1 MQLTLVRHTSV
12 DVSKGICYG
21 VTDVQLASTFLS
33 EVEQIRLK
41 LKGKKYDAAFSS
53 PLTRC
58 TSLAAQILP
67 ENDIQVDQRLIELD
81 FGDWEMVTWDS
92 IFASSE
98 GKRWFANY
106 VNITCPNGESYTDLI
121 KRAELFLDTIRQ
133 SSYERVLVFTHAG
146 FIRAMT
152 CLLQHKTPEQ
162 AFYTPLEYGQI
173 SHFNLER
180 K

>member
-21 VTDVQLASTFLS
+21 ITDVQLASTFLG
-33 EVEQIRLK
+33 EVDQIRRQL
-41 LKGKKYDAAFSS
+41 GGERFDAAFSS

-58 TSLAAQILP
+58 TSLAAEILP
-67 ENDIQVDQRLIELD
+67 LNDFQVDQRLTELD
-81 FGDWEMVTWDS
+81 FGNWEMVNWDS
-92 IFASSE
+92 IFTSSE
-98 GKRWFANY
+98 GKKWFANY
-106 VNITCPNGESYTDLI
+106 VNTPCPNGESYTDLI
-121 KRAELFLDTIRQ
+121 KRAELFLNDIRQ
-133 SSYERVLVFTHAG
+133 STYERVLVFTHAG
-146 FIRAMT
+146 IIRAMT

-173 SHFNLER
+173 THFNVER